1 VHPAGDPRR
10 WWILAAVGVGT
21 FLNVLDNSMLNV
33 SLPTITRELGTDV
46 ATVQWV
52 ATAYL
57 LVISSLLLTGGRLAD
72 VYGRRRVYLTG
83 TVLFIV
89 ASTLAGL
96 VTGVGQLIGL
106 RVVQGIGSALVQG
119 VGPAIVATAFPPNER
134 GKVLGIN
141 STTVALAG
149 SSGPIVGG
157 IVADLLGWRWIFFS
171 RVPVSAL
178 VLVATVLLLPAD
190 PPPDRERRFDVAGAA
205 TLFLALAA
213 LLLGLSQGRIWGWG
227 SAPVIGLFAS
237 AAALAVAFVWIEL
250 RAPEP
255 MLPLDVFRNRLFAT
269 ANASS
274 FVIFTAISHSF
285 FLMPFFLIGGQGLS
299 ASRAGLLL
307 MPSSLMMSIAAPIAG
322 TLSDRFGS
330 RVLSPLGAAIAAG
343 GLFALGQLTPESTAL
358 DVVWRSALVGLGIG
372 TFGSPNNNAIMGA
385 VPRERIGLAAGTMAS
400 MRNLGNVVGV
410 ALAGTVLT
418 NRAELHELELA
429 AAGLVAPLLQSR
441 ALVAGIQDA
450 FLVASCVAL
459 AGAALASARGASP
472 ARAAA
477 RVAPAPPVFLK
488 ER

>member
-1 VHPAGDPRR
+1 VHPAGHPRR

-21 FLNVLDNSMLNV
+21 FLNVLDNSMLTV

-52 ATAYL
+52 VTGYL

-72 VYGRRRVYLTG
+72 VYGRRRMYLVG
-83 TVLFIV
+83 TVLFII

-96 VTGVGQLIGL
+96 VTDVGQLIGL
-106 RVVQGIGSALVQG
+106 RIVQGIGSALVQG
-119 VGPAIVATAFPPNER
+119 VGPAIVAIAFAPSER

-171 RVPVSAL
+171 RVPISL
-178 VLVATVLLLPAD
+178 VVLIATVLLLPAD
-190 PPPDRERRFDVAGAA
+190 APAERTRRFDVAGAA
-205 TLFLALAA
+205 TLFLSLAA
-213 LLLGLSQGRIWGWG
+213 LLLGLSQGRLWGWG
-227 SAPVIGLFAS
+227 SAPVLGLFAA
-237 AAALAVAFVWIEL
+237 AAALAVAFVRIEL

-255 MLPLDVFRNRLFAT
+255 MLPLDVFRDRLFAT

-274 FVIFTAISHSF
+274 FVVFTAISHSF

-307 MPSSLMMSIAAPIAG
+307 VASSVMMSVSAPIAG

-330 RVLSPLGAAIAAG
+330 RLLSPLGAAIAAT
-343 GLFALGQLTPESTAL
+343 GLLALSQLTPESGPL
-358 DVVWRSALVGLGIG
+358 DVVWRSAMVGLGIG
-372 TFGSPNNNAIMGA
+372 TFGAPNNNAIMGA

-418 NRAELHELELA
+418 NRAELHEVELA

-450 FLVASCVAL
+450 FLVATCIGVVGVIVA
-459 AGAALASARGASP
+459 GARGAAP
-472 ARAAA
+472 ARAAK
-477 RVAPAPPVFLK
+477 PA
-488 ER
+488 

>member
-1 VHPAGDPRR
+1 VQTAGDPRR

-52 ATAYL
+52 ATGYL

-72 VYGRRRVYLTG
+72 VYGRRRMYLTG
-83 TVLFIV
+83 TVVFIV

-96 VTGVGQLIGL
+96 VVDVRQLIAL
-106 RVVQGIGSALVQG
+106 RIVQGIGSALVQG
-119 VGPAIVATAFPPNER
+119 VGPAIVAIAFPPGER

-149 SSGPIVGG
+149 TSGPIVGG
-157 IVADLLGWRWIFFS
+157 IIADLLGWRWIFFS
-171 RVPVSAL
+171 RVPISLL
-178 VLVATVLLLPAD
+178 VLVATVMLLPAD
-190 PPPDRERRFDVAGAA
+190 GPPDRERRFDVAGAT
-205 TLFLALAA
+205 TLFLALAT
-213 LLLGLSQGRIWGWG
+213 LLLALSQGRVWGWG
-227 SAPVIGLFAS
+227 SAPVLGLFAAS
-237 AAALAVAFVWIEL
+237 ALLAVAFVRVEL

-255 MLPLDVFRNRLFAT
+255 MLPLDVFRSRLFAT

-274 FVIFTAISHSF
+274 FILFTAISHSF

-330 RVLSPLGAAIAAG
+330 RLLSPIGAAIAAA
-343 GLFALGQLTPESTAL
+343 GLLALGQLTPESGAL
-358 DVVWRSALVGLGIG
+358 DVVWRSALIGLGIG
-372 TFGSPNNNAIMGA
+372 TFGAPNNNAIMGA

-418 NRAELHELELA
+418 NRAELHQAELA
-429 AAGLVAPLLQSR
+429 AQGLVGRLLESR
-441 ALVAGIQDA
+441 ALVGGIQDA
-450 FLVASCVAL
+450 FLIAAGIAL
-459 AGAALASARGASP
+459 AGSLVAASRGSAQPRPAVLAP
-472 ARAAA
+472 
-477 RVAPAPPVFLK
+477 VAVR